1 VTERELRFQQKMTDA
16 EAMMWTIE
24 KDPYLSSNIGTITIL
39 DRPPDFDA
47 FRMRIAAAVADI
59 PRMRERVA
67 PVLGRLSPPDWQPDL
82 EFDLD
87 FHVRRVALAAPGSDR
102 QLFDL
107 ATTLMQEPFDRT
119 RSLWLFV
126 VIEGLS
132 DGRAALLSKLHHT
145 ITDGEGG
152 VRLAERYMEIER
164 DALPPSKIDLADA
177 IEPSG
182 RATARRGGGLLPS
195 LARTAGHGWRRVL
208 GVARR
213 TAGEAAL
220 AVVDPPRIVEGARN
234 TRNAV
239 RSALD
244 QLQPDE
250 PGSPVWTKRSRNR
263 RYDVLDVPFAPAK
276 DAAKRL
282 GGTLN
287 DLFVTGATIGAVKYH
302 DVVGAEATAFNVTF
316 IRSTREDR
324 SAGGNAFTPSKVRVP
339 GGPMDLR
346 ERFARVRDAMAA
358 RNREAAGADLMGAV
372 AGFANL
378 LPTSVVTGVARGQAA
393 AIDFATSNVRAAP
406 FELFVSGAK
415 VLAPYPIG
423 PVAGTAWN
431 ITMLS
436 YAGRLCMGVHIDP
449 VAVEQPELLVHCIDD
464 AFRELLQVP

>member
-1 VTERELRFQQKMTDA
+1 
-16 EAMMWTIE
+16 
-24 KDPYLSSNIGTITIL
+24 
-39 DRPPDFDA
+39 
-47 FRMRIAAAVADI
+47 
-59 PRMRERVA
+59 
-67 PVLGRLSPPDWQPDL
+67 
-82 EFDLD
+82 
-87 FHVRRVALAAPGSDR
+87 
-102 QLFDL
+102 
-107 ATTLMQEPFDRT
+107 
-119 RSLWLFV
+119 
-126 VIEGLS
+126 
-132 DGRAALLSKLHHT
+132 
-145 ITDGEGG
+145 
-152 VRLAERYMEIER
+152 
-164 DALPPSKIDLADA
+164 
-177 IEPSG
+177 
-182 RATARRGGGLLPS
+182 
-195 LARTAGHGWRRVL
+195 
-208 GVARR
+208 
-213 TAGEAAL
+213 
-220 AVVDPPRIVEGARN
+220 VEGARN

-244 QLQPDE
+244 QLQPDR

-276 DAAKRL
+276 HAAKRL

-339 GGPMDLR
+339 AGPMDPR
-346 ERFARVRDAMAA
+346 ERFAAVRDAMAA

-372 AGFANL
+372 AGFANM

-415 VLAPYPIG
+415 VIAPYPIG

-436 YAGRLCMGVHIDP
+436 YAGALCMGVHIDP
-449 VAVEQPELLVHCIDD
+449 VAVEQPELLVHCIEE
-464 AFRELLQVP
+464 AFRELLDVP